1 MIDSIC
7 EITGFTPLFT
17 EVLLGIY
24 GLLVFFTLLFIPWNK
39 VKPSKGMHEIVLR
52 VYSWWA
58 ILVLATL
65 MFLLPTSIALVG
77 ISLLTYISLR
87 EFLTKLSVTKH
98 FRSTLFY
105 IYLAIP
111 IQFYIAK
118 NGTTYSFN
126 SFLPVYMFF
135 LIPIRNILHGEYE
148 KYLEFNGKVF
158 WSVMLIVYGF
168 SNITFLRHQ
177 GNIETYGGEQDLL
190 IILIVFLTQINDVLQ
205 FLWGKTIGKHK
216 LSPTISPNK
225 TIEGFV
231 GGALTLSLLTFSLS
245 NYLPFDHAGEAALF
259 GFLLSVFG
267 LFGDL
272 NMSAVKR
279 DLGVKD
285 MDDLIPGHGGILDRL
300 DSLSFTLPFTVHY
313 LLLRGYL

>member
-1 MIDSIC
+1 MIDLISNF
-7 EITGFTPLFT
+7 TGQTNSFV
-17 EVLLGIY
+17 EVIIGIFSLLI
-24 GLLVFFTLLFIPWNK
+24 FFTLLFIPWQK
-39 VKPSKGMHEIVLR
+39 LKPSKGMHEIVLR

-58 ILVLATL
+58 ILCLATI
-65 MFLLPTSIALVG
+65 MFLLPETIAL
-77 ISLLTYISLR
+77 ILIILLTFISLR
-87 EFLTKLSVTKH
+87 EFLTKLSIEAH
-98 FRSTLFY
+98 FRNTLLY

-111 IQFYIAK
+111 IQYYLAK

-126 SFLPVYMFF
+126 SFIPVYMFF
-135 LIPIRNILHGEYE
+135 LIPIRNILNGAYE

-158 WSVMLIVYGF
+158 WAMMLIVYGF

-177 GNIETYGGEQDLL
+177 GVIKGYEGEQDLL

-205 FLWGKTIGKHK
+205 FLWGKTIGKNK

-225 TIEGFV
+225 TIEGFA
-231 GGALTLSLLTFSLS
+231 GGAITLSFICFLLSD
-245 NYLPFDHAGEAALF
+245 YLPFNSNLEAAIF
-259 GFLLSVFG
+259 GVLLSIFG
-267 LFGDL
+267 LLGDL

>member
-1 MIDSIC
+1 MTQSIS
-7 EITGFTPLFT
+7 ELTGFTSLFS
-17 EVLLGIY
+17 EIIIGIY
-24 GLLVFFTLLFIPWNK
+24 ALLVMFTLIFIPWEK
-39 VKPSKGMHEIVLR
+39 MKPSKGMHEIVLR

-58 ILVLATL
+58 ILILATV
-65 MFLLPTSIALVG
+65 MFLLPGTIAL
-77 ISLLTYISLR
+77 ILIILLTYISLR
-87 EFLTKLSVTKH
+87 EFLTKLSVTNH
-98 FRSTLFY
+98 FRSTLFFV
-105 IYLAIP
+105 YLAIP
-111 IQFYIAK
+111 IQYYLAK

-126 SFLPVYMFF
+126 SFIPVYMFF
-135 LIPIRNILHGEYE
+135 LIPIVNILNGEYE

-158 WSVMLIVYGF
+158 WATMLIVYGF
-168 SNITFLRHQ
+168 SNITFLIHQ
-177 GNIETYGGEQDLL
+177 GEIRGYIGEQNLL
-190 IILIVFLTQINDVLQ
+190 ILLIVFLTQINDVLQ

-225 TIEGFV
+225 TIEGFL
-231 GGALTLSLLTFSLS
+231 GGAITLSALSFSLS
-245 NYLPFDHAGEAALF
+245 SYLPFDSSLEAAGF

-267 LFGDL
+267 LLGDL